1 MSQPGNGREVAND
14 YLSASYTD
22 VLILFLQEEHLG
34 MTPFT
39 PPGAQLSQSPPR
51 MKGGRTREMLTDWF
65 LF

>member
-22 VLILFLQEEHLG
+22 VLILFLQEKHLVL
-34 MTPFT
+34 TLFT
-39 PPGAQLSQSPPR
+39 PPAAELSQSTPQ
-51 MKGGRTREMLTDWF
+51 MKGMLTDGF